1 MSAGDEPAEHHLYSD
16 SSAVYDW
23 IIQQLQVPPD
33 RIILYGK
40 SLGTAATIDL
50 GTRVRAIGMILVC
63 PLASGARVVF
73 PTMKNFIT
81 DGVFC
86 PSISKIGKVKA
97 PVFIMHGT
105 KDEVIAVCNGQ
116 DLYEECKANHPL
128 PPVLVDGA
136 AAHDMDTYG
145 HTLTHARTL
154 SLVHSLTPPT
164 PPTHPPSPP
173 LSTLPCATQQHVL
186 FHQVWVD
193 GAGHNDI
200 ESRHHAVFLKGIR
213 MFLDH
218 CSEMRQLQGR

>member
-136 AAHDMDTYG
+136 AAHDMDTDG
-145 HTLTHARTL
+145 HILTHARP
-154 SLVHSLTPPT
+154 HSCTRSPP
-164 PPTHPPSPP
+164 PHPHPAPLPP
-173 LSTLPCATQQHVL
+173 LSLPNTTLRDSAACAISSGVGR
-186 FHQVWVD
+186 WS
-193 GAGHNDI
+193 GA
-200 ESRHHAVFLKGIR
+200 
-213 MFLDH
+213 
-218 CSEMRQLQGR
+218 